1 MDSNRLYFMDAL
13 RGLGIILVVYF
24 HIFAYYLHETTVLN
38 EFFLLWRM
46 PLFFFI
52 SGFFSF
58 SLGYDIE
65 KFRKRTS
72 NRLKKQLYP
81 TLIVCVLY
89 TVTLA
94 FLFPENGIKETV
106 LHTIYDPAKR
116 GYWFTYALVQVFIL
130 FAVLLYVLDRYNASK
145 QKKGMV
151 FLLIIALSILMIP
164 FSQYGKESTSKILRL
179 FWNIMSI
186 EKTLPL
192 IPFFFLG
199 SLCNLYQHQFL
210 KITGKPLFCCIM
222 ALMVALSISCFGLS
236 TEVFFTRFVALAC
249 VVSFFVI
256 LKDYLN
262 PQSVV
267 GRYLVRLGK
276 NTLPIYLFHFFV
288 LLLCAAF
295 FSELCITLN
304 DIISNPIIEILVV
317 TILSLIIIE
326 VVMIVDRWISQ
337 ISFLHKIIYSY

>member
-1 MDSNRLYFMDAL
+1 MDAL
-13 RGLGIILVVYF
+13 RGLGIILVVYY
-24 HIFAYYLHETTVLN
+24 HIFAYYLHETTVIN

-65 KFRKRTS
+65 KFRKRTG
-72 NRLKKQLYP
+72 NRLMKQLYP

-89 TVTLA
+89 TFTLV
-94 FLFPENGIKETV
+94 LLYPENGIKETV

-130 FAVLLYVLDRYNASK
+130 FAVLLYVLDRYNASR
-145 QKKGMV
+145 QKKGVV

-164 FSQYGKESTSKILRL
+164 FSQYGSESTFKITRL
-179 FWNIMSI
+179 FWNIMSV

-210 KITGKPLFCCIM
+210 KITGSPLFCCLM
-222 ALMVALSISCFGLS
+222 ALMVALSIFIFGLR
-236 TEVFFTRFVALAC
+236 TEVFLTRFAALAC
-249 VVSFFVI
+249 VVSFFML
-256 LKDYLN
+256 LKDYLGL
-262 PQSVV
+262 QSVV
-267 GRYLVRLGK
+267 GRYLVRLGR
-276 NTLPIYLFHFFV
+276 NTLPIYLFHFFI

-295 FSELCITLN
+295 FSELCVTLN
-304 DIISNPIIEILVV
+304 NIVSNPIIEILVV

-337 ISFLHKIIYSY
+337 VSLLHKIIYSY